1 MFGSDQQL
9 KEKLK
14 HQVDI
19 HLRDGTEIQANIF
32 LSRQQRLVD
41 MLNDTRM
48 FMPVENNDG
57 AVIMLN
63 KSSIAHVIPTDQS
76 IERTE
81 PVPMHIGVG

>member
-19 HLRDGTEIQANIF
+19 HLRDGTEIQANKF

-48 FMPVENNDG
+48 FMPVENNDCSAPG
-57 AVIMLN
+57 SLDTSLSHAAGLIE
-63 KSSIAHVIPTDQS
+63 IAACHA
-76 IERTE
+76 
-81 PVPMHIGVG
+81 

>member
-1 MFGSDQQL
+1 
-9 KEKLK
+9 
-14 HQVDI
+14 
-19 HLRDGTEIQANIF
+19 
-32 LSRQQRLVD
+32 